1 MRKIRI
7 LDIFP
12 DIYSPGVEQELKD
25 RAALKEQ
32 LLERTNGLVE
42 LDCRCVEKGSESIEC
57 FYDAGMVVPYIVRMA
72 EQAQKDG
79 YDAAVLDCF
88 MDPGLGECR
97 EYLTMPVFGVCQSA
111 CSLAMRL
118 GGEFSVIGIL
128 EDMDRCIKENL
139 RRSGLIG
146 MLANI
151 PVVDTPVLELHE
163 HVDQVVSQIVE
174 VGERT
179 VREDKAKALVFG
191 CTGMSPLVGA
201 AREGLLARGIDV
213 PIIEPFRAALYDAVA
228 CTLQGVA
235 HSKRAYCPVRPK
247 RRVLDWEQ

>member
-1 MRKIRI
+1 MKKIRI

-25 RAALKEQ
+25 RGTLKEQ
-32 LLERTNGLVE
+32 LLEKTNGLVE
-42 LDCRCVEKGSESIEC
+42 LDYRCVEKGSESIEC
-57 FYDAGMVVPYIVRMA
+57 FYDAGMVVPYVLQMA
-72 EQAQKDG
+72 EQAQRDG

-97 EYLTMPVFGVCQSA
+97 EYLTMPIFGVCQSA

-139 RRSGLIG
+139 RRYGMIS

-163 HVDQVVSQIVE
+163 HVDEVVSQIVA

-191 CTGMSPLVGA
+191 CTGCLRLVAPPERACWPG
-201 AREGLLARGIDV
+201 GIDV
-213 PIIEPFRAALYDAVA
+213 PDY
-228 CTLQGVA
+228 
-235 HSKRAYCPVRPK
+235 
-247 RRVLDWEQ
+247 